1 MTITEKAAYIRG
13 LVEGLDIDKDTKENK
28 IIAAIVDIIDDM
40 ALTIADLED
49 TTAEL
54 YDYVEELDMD
64 LGTVEED
71 LYGEDEED
79 EDGCNCG
86 CDGVHYKTECP
97 NCGEEIILD
106 EDMLNEG
113 SFECPHC
120 GEEIDFSEDD
130 ECDCE
135 TDGCDCGHKH

>member
-28 IIAAIVDIIDDM
+28 IIAALVDIIDDM
-40 ALTIADLED
+40 ALTVADLED

-64 LGTVEED
+64 LGAVEED
-71 LYGEDEED
+71 LYGEDEEN
-79 EDGCNCG
+79 ECNC
-86 CDGVHYKTECP
+86 DDVHYKTECP

-106 EDMLNEG
+106 DEMMNEE

-120 GEEIDFSEDD
+120 GEKIDFSDD
-130 ECDCE
+130 EECDCE
-135 TDGCDCGHKH
+135 AGGCDCGHNH